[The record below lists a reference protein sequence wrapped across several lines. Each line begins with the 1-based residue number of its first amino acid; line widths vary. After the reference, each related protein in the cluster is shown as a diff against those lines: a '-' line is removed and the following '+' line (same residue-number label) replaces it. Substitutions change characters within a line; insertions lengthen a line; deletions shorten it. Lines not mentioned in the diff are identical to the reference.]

1 MKSLLV
7 TGGTTFVSKYTAKY
21 FIEKGYDVSVLNRNT
36 KAQVEGVTLLECDRA
51 DLGLLLKNR
60 HFDVVL
66 DITSYNAYDINN
78 LLNALDS
85 FNQYI
90 MISSSAVYPEYETQ
104 SFREDTKLAPN
115 KYWGQYGTDKIK
127 AEQALLKR
135 VPSAYVLRPPYLY
148 GPMNNIYREGFVFDC
163 AIRDRKFYLPK
174 KCEMRLQFLY
184 IEDLCRII
192 ERIIQTNPADH
203 ILNVGNEETISLKDW
218 VIKCFACFN
227 KTPEFVNIYEDIDQR
242 KYFCFYD
249 YEYKLDVNHQKSLI
263 KHTTSLDE
271 GLKKSAQWYVENE
284 SEVNKKPYFEF
295 IENVL

>member
-51 DLGLLLKNR
+51 ELGLLLKNK

-104 SFREDTKLAPN
+104 PFREDAKLAPN

-135 VPSAYVLRPPYLY
+135 VPSAYILRPPYLY

-174 KCEMRLQFLY
+174 EGEMRLQFLY

-192 ERIIQTNPADH
+192 ERIIQTNPAEH

-218 VIKCFACFN
+218 VIKCFACFDR
-227 KTPEFVNIYEDIDQR
+227 TPEFINVYEDIEQR
-242 KYFCFYD
+242 NYFCFYD
-249 YEYKLDVNHQKSLI
+249 YEYKLDVNRQKKLI
-263 KHTTSLDE
+263 QSTTPLDE
-271 GLKKSAQWYVENE
+271 GLKKSAEWYVNNE
-284 SEVNKKPYFEF
+284 SKVNKKPYFEF